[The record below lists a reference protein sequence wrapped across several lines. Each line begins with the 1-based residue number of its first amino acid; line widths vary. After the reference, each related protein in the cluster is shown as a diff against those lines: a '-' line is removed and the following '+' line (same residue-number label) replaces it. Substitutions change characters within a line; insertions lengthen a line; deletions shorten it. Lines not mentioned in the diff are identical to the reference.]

1 MALSNSDMHLLIH
14 TLMALPGFESWNLTP
29 LPPHLQQ
36 TLNNASPD
44 ELRSIIATALN
55 QLISTSSD

>member
-1 MALSNSDMHLLIH
+1 MASSNRDMQLLIH
-14 TLMALPGFESWNLTP
+14 TLMALPGYDSWNLTP

-36 TLNNASPD
+36 TLNNATPD

-55 QLISTSSD
+55 QLISTSSE